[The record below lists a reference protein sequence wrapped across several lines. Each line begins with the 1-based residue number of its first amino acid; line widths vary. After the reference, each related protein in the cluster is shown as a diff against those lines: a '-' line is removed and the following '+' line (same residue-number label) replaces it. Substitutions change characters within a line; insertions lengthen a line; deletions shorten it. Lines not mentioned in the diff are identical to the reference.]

1 MLLQV
6 FACKL
11 KKNHFG
17 RQFRDLLL
25 SLEIKFHLKK
35 FIPSPY
41 RYLASKII
49 CFNFLKKLKLHIKSS
64 TASGSTENGLPTPL
78 LRMDTLI
85 SGVWTYKSS
94 SAARRTENG
103 LPTPSLIINTPIW
116 CIHIVKW
123 V

>member
-78 LRMDTLI
+78 LRMDTPI
-85 SGVWTYKSS
+85 SGVWTY
-94 SAARRTENG
+94 
-103 LPTPSLIINTPIW
+103 
-116 CIHIVKW
+116 
-123 V
+123 